1 MSTKNVMQMAAEIA
15 ATAPVMNNERTA
27 TIVSNL
33 SVSDF
38 VKANGFTRVHEI
50 VRASK
55 ANGQQ
60 TGLFVTFL
68 DTRKP
73 QNEQATNVWFS
84 LRASQE
90 LAEGLAIEKGF
101 FNDYQI
107 VEMEYNDGEKRTK
120 LALKGESRYNDIND
134 IL

>member
-27 TIVSNL
+27 TIVGNQ

-38 VKANGFTRVHEI
+38 VKANGFTSVHRV
-50 VRASK
+50 VQASK
-55 ANGQQ
+55 TNGQQ
-60 TGLFVTFL
+60 SGFFVTFL

-84 LRASQE
+84 LRASQD